1 MAQPTPNPAVTIDV
15 LLEDPRF
22 VIVAKPPGV
31 VTEPGL
37 GHLRD
42 SLMNG
47 AFARWGTALAK
58 MGESRD
64 HGLLHRL
71 DRDSSG
77 AIVIAFDAGGIKDWL
92 IDGHNGH
99 LVPWMDRAA
108 FAAGIDDLLCN
119 KAKARELGQN
129 GLQFV
134 SERYDFDG
142 YISDLEQMFEEV
154 SVARLSKAE
163 IEVSRPTKKAQRVE
177 VHQKTPI
184 SAVAG
189 QAA

>member
-22 VIVAKPPGV
+22 VIVAKPPGI

-47 AFARWGTALAK
+47 AFARWGAALAK
-58 MGESRD
+58 LGESRD

-77 AIVIAFDAGGIKDWL
+77 AIVIALDAE
-92 IDGHNGH
+92 
-99 LVPWMDRAA
+99 
-108 FAAGIDDLLCN
+108 DD
-119 KAKARELGQN
+119 
-129 GLQFV
+129 
-134 SERYDFDG
+134 
-142 YISDLEQMFEEV
+142 
-154 SVARLSKAE
+154 
-163 IEVSRPTKKAQRVE
+163 AQRAHHQLARSQRTDEPHVE
-177 VHQKTPI
+177 APVEARGARHRLERR
-184 SAVAG
+184 G
-189 QAA
+189 QH